1 MLSNASNIAI
11 ERGFVLDDGVFCSHV
26 TYNLQLD
33 TRPEKSL
40 YAPLEQV
47 WYVTP
52 NVFGTDKQTYKTVK
66 AAYLEVKKALEAT
79 SKAIKKAPIL
89 VR

>member
-40 YAPLEQV
+40 YTPLITQDFQKG
-47 WYVTP
+47 YVP
-52 NVFGTDKQTYKTVK
+52 SF
-66 AAYLEVKKALEAT
+66 
-79 SKAIKKAPIL
+79 
-89 VR
+89 

>member
-40 YAPLEQV
+40 YTPLFYPRLGEII
-47 WYVTP
+47 VT
-52 NVFGTDKQTYKTVK
+52 D
-66 AAYLEVKKALEAT
+66 L
-79 SKAIKKAPIL
+79 
-89 VR
+89 

>member
-1 MLSNASNIAI
+1 MM
-11 ERGFVLDDGVFCSHV
+11 GFFFSHV
-26 TYNLQLD
+26 TSNLQLD

-52 NVFGTDKQTYKTVK
+52 NAFGTDKQTYKTVK
-66 AAYLEVKKALEAT
+66 AACLEVKKALEAT